1 MSLFNNK
8 KPGYNYYYSNSKYA
22 YYSGKDVDHGNDIKV
37 IGHALNFASREAY
50 KQLRTNLDFV
60 LADVEGCRCVGITS
74 PMRGDGKSLTAIN
87 LSFSLAEDGYKVL
100 LIEGDM
106 RIPTIARKMNIDQK
120 TGLSNILS
128 SAEHF
133 STMDILSVGDDEND
147 SFNLLIAGSIPPNPQ
162 ELLGSKRMADMLE
175 YLKTLYDYI
184 ILDLPPVTAVA
195 DALVASKILDGMLLI
210 VRHDYTERGALSECI
225 RQLEF
230 SGIRILGFVFNAA
243 NNDDSGYSRRYK
255 YRYRRYKNYRYGYNS
270 YNYGYYRQRKE
281 SDRYSHTSDTG
292 N

>member
-1 MSLFNNK
+1 MSLFNYR
-8 KPGYNYYYSNSKYA
+8 KPGYYYGNYNYYNSKTA
-22 YYSGKDVDHGNDIKV
+22 YSSGKDIDHGNDIKV

-50 KQLRTNLDFV
+50 KQLRTNLDFS
-60 LADVEGCRCVGITS
+60 LADVEGCRCIGITS

-106 RIPTIARKMNIDQK
+106 RIPTIARKMNLDKK

-128 SAEHF
+128 STDSF
-133 STMDILSVGDDEND
+133 YKMDIIDVGDDTQEK
-147 SFNLLIAGSIPPNPQ
+147 FNLVIAGSIPPNPQ
-162 ELLGSKRMADMLE
+162 ELLGSKRMAELIE
-175 YLKTLYDYI
+175 FLKKKYDYI

-210 VRHDYTERGALSECI
+210 VRHDHTERGALSESI

-270 YNYGYYRQRKE
+270 YNNGYYRQGKE
-281 SDRYSHTSDTG
+281 SD
-292 N
+292 

>member
-1 MSLFNNK
+1 MPK
-8 KPGYNYYYSNSKYA
+8 KNNYYYNSNYT
-22 YYSGKDVDHGNDIKV
+22 YTGGKDIDHGNDIKV

-50 KQLRTNLDFV
+50 KQLRTNLDFS
-60 LADVEGCRCVGITS
+60 LADVEGCRCIGITS

-87 LSFSLAEDGYKVL
+87 LSISLAEDDYKVL

-106 RIPTIARKMNIDQK
+106 RIPTIARKMNLSQK
-120 TGLSNILS
+120 IGLSNILTS
-128 SAEHF
+128 TKPF
-133 STMDILSVGDDEND
+133 SEVIDVGDSTQEK
-147 SFNLLIAGSIPPNPQ
+147 FNIIIAGSIPPNPQ
-162 ELLGSKRMADMLE
+162 ELLGSKRMAELIE
-175 YLKTLYDYI
+175 FLKENYDYV

-210 VRHDYTERGALSECI
+210 VRHDHTERGALSESI

-230 SGIRILGFVFNAA
+230 SGVRILGFVFNAA

-255 YRYRRYKNYRYGYNS
+255 YRYRRYKSYRYGYNS
-270 YNYGYYRQRKE
+270 YNNGYYRQEKE
-281 SDRYSHTSDTG
+281 SDRPSYTSDTG

>member
-1 MSLFNNK
+1 MSLFNYRN
-8 KPGYNYYYSNSKYA
+8 PGYHYGNYNYYNSRKA
-22 YYSGKDVDHGNDIKV
+22 YGRGKEIDHGNDIKV

-50 KQLRTNLDFV
+50 KQLRTNLDFS
-60 LADVEGCRCVGITS
+60 LSEVEGCRCIGITS

-106 RIPTIARKMNIDQK
+106 RIPTIARKINIDQK

-128 SAEHF
+128 STDPFDSLE
-133 STMDILSVGDDEND
+133 ILSIGDDDND

-162 ELLGSKRMADMLE
+162 ELLGSKRMAEMME
-175 YLKTLYDYI
+175 YLKRIYDYI
-184 ILDLPPVTAVA
+184 IVDLPPVTAVA
-195 DALVASKILDGMLLI
+195 DALVASKILEGMLLVI
-210 VRHDYTERGALSECI
+210 RHDHTERGALSESI
-225 RQLEF
+225 RQIEF

-255 YRYRRYKNYRYGYNS
+255 YRYRRYKNYHYGYNG
-270 YNYGYYRQRKE
+270 YNSGYYRQGKE
-281 SDRYSHTSDTG
+281 SD
-292 N
+292 

>member
-1 MSLFNNK
+1 MSLFNYR
-8 KPGYNYYYSNSKYA
+8 KPGYYYGNYNYYNSKTA
-22 YYSGKDVDHGNDIKV
+22 YSSGKDIDHGNDIKV

-50 KQLRTNLDFV
+50 KQLRTNLDFS
-60 LADVEGCRCVGITS
+60 LAEVEGCRCIGITS

-106 RIPTIARKMNIDQK
+106 RIPTIARKINIDQK

-128 SAEHF
+128 STDSFDSLE
-133 STMDILSVGDDEND
+133 ILSIGDDDND

-162 ELLGSKRMADMLE
+162 ELLGSKRMAEMME
-175 YLKTLYDYI
+175 YLKRIYDYI
-184 ILDLPPVTAVA
+184 IVDLPPVTAVA
-195 DALVASKILDGMLLI
+195 DALVASKILEGMLLI
-210 VRHDYTERGALSECI
+210 VRHDHTERGALSESI

-270 YNYGYYRQRKE
+270 YNSYNSGYYRQGKE
-281 SDRYSHTSDTG
+281 SD
-292 N
+292 

>member
-1 MSLFNNK
+1 MSLFNYR
-8 KPGYNYYYSNSKYA
+8 KPGYYYGNYNYYNSKTA
-22 YYSGKDVDHGNDIKV
+22 YGSGKDIDHGNDIKV

-50 KQLRTNLDFV
+50 KQLRTNLDFS
-60 LADVEGCRCVGITS
+60 LAEVEGCRCIGITS

-106 RIPTIARKMNIDQK
+106 RIPTIARKINIDQK

-128 SAEHF
+128 STDSFDSLE
-133 STMDILSVGDDEND
+133 ILSIGDDDND

-162 ELLGSKRMADMLE
+162 ELLGSKRMAEMME
-175 YLKTLYDYI
+175 YLKRIYDYI
-184 ILDLPPVTAVA
+184 IVDLPPVTAVA
-195 DALVASKILDGMLLI
+195 DALVASKILEGMLLI
-210 VRHDYTERGALSECI
+210 VRHDHTERGALSESI

-270 YNYGYYRQRKE
+270 YNSYNSGYYRQGKE
-281 SDRYSHTSDTG
+281 SD
-292 N
+292 

>member
-1 MSLFNNK
+1 MSLFNYR
-8 KPGYNYYYSNSKYA
+8 KPGYYYGNYNYYNSKTA
-22 YYSGKDVDHGNDIKV
+22 YGSGKDIDHSNDIKV

-50 KQLRTNLDFV
+50 KQLRTNLDFS
-60 LADVEGCRCVGITS
+60 LAEVEGCRCIGITS

-106 RIPTIARKMNIDQK
+106 RIPTIARKMNLKQ
-120 TGLSNILS
+120 TLGLSNILS
-128 SAEHF
+128 STEPF
-133 STMDILSVGDDEND
+133 NEMDIIEVGEGDQEKF
-147 SFNLLIAGSIPPNPQ
+147 SLVIAGSIPPNPQ
-162 ELLGSKRMADMLE
+162 ELLGSKRMAELIGF
-175 YLKTLYDYI
+175 LKSEYDYI

-210 VRHDYTERGALSECI
+210 VRHDHTERGALSESI

-270 YNYGYYRQRKE
+270 YNSGYYRQGKE
-281 SDRYSHTSDTG
+281 SD
-292 N
+292 

>member
-1 MSLFNNK
+1 MSLFNYR
-8 KPGYNYYYSNSKYA
+8 KPGYYYGNYNYYNSKTA
-22 YYSGKDVDHGNDIKV
+22 YSSGKDIDHGNDIKV

-50 KQLRTNLDFV
+50 KQLRTNLDFS
-60 LADVEGCRCVGITS
+60 LAEVEGCRCIGITS

-106 RIPTIARKMNIDQK
+106 RIPTIARKINIDQK

-128 SAEHF
+128 STESF
-133 STMDILSVGDDEND
+133 DSLEILSIGDDDND

-162 ELLGSKRMADMLE
+162 ELLGSKRMAEMME
-175 YLKTLYDYI
+175 YLKRIYDYI
-184 ILDLPPVTAVA
+184 IVDLPPVTAVA
-195 DALVASKILDGMLLI
+195 DALVASKILEGMLLI
-210 VRHDYTERGALSECI
+210 VRHDHTERGALSESI

-270 YNYGYYRQRKE
+270 YNSGYYRQGKE
-281 SDRYSHTSDTG
+281 SD
-292 N
+292 